1 MFKSICAIA
10 VGSLLLASTSLHA
23 ASDNGPIVIK
33 FAHVVADN
41 TPKGQGAL
49 LFKKLVEERLGDQVK
64 VEVYPNSS
72 LYGDANELQA
82 LTNNEVQL
90 LAPSLAKFE

>member
-49 LFKKLVEERLGDQVK
+49 LFKKLVEERQRHLQK
-64 VEVYPNSS
+64 CRESQNATSS
-72 LYGDANELQA
+72 AAVVSHGLCRCAFA
-82 LTNNEVQL
+82 
-90 LAPSLAKFE
+90 SSR